1 MLGTLSLARV
11 KAARRDTGSASELLE
26 RAAQLAATTRVP
38 RMISL
43 VDAFRARLC
52 LASDG
57 RNAEVATRWTRAY
70 GLTTEDQAD
79 YYHEVEYLTL
89 ARLAIAQARGQADP
103 AGLASLHGLLARL
116 LLAAETAGRT
126 GSTIEILMLSAIGWQ
141 VQDETARAMIAL
153 GRALSLAEP
162 EGYVRTFADE
172 GAPMAELLQEAARRQ
187 ILPDYGNRV
196 LALLGGSAQP
206 GQPLARML
214 AEPLTTRELQVLRLL
229 AAGLSSREIAAELVV
244 TVSTAKA
251 HARHIFEKLDVH
263 NRTQAAALARE
274 LHLV

>member
-1 MLGTLSLARV
+1 
-11 KAARRDTGSASELLE
+11 
-26 RAAQLAATTRVP
+26 
-38 RMISL
+38 MISL

-52 LASDG
+52 LASEG
-57 RNAEVATRWTRAY
+57 RNVEVATRWTRAY